1 MPAFVLGF
9 LVAAVA
15 LLHSRFLLV
24 TAGDCPLDLSW
35 SNFTSIAS
43 TCSSQNERSKCCRYI
58 NALVAVSV
66 AQYANTT
73 GDLGV
78 PSALSDI
85 CINSVFE
92 TLNSNGIPR
101 NATMF
106 CGLGPKIPVSFRCE
120 ERGTV
125 LEMLQSPN
133 FDDVV
138 RNCKM
143 PLSLES
149 RCKKCLNSG
158 ISYLRHLI
166 GAQDNVTL
174 NICRDATFVAL
185 ANQGDN
191 FLAADVASC
200 FFSVQGLSILR
211 ENSSESSLQSPA
223 PATSPSPSS
232 AQAPAP
238 QLIGMPL
245 KKHHHTYQLGLIPGI
260 GIMITGLA
268 SLLLIILILL
278 ICKKSRQLK
287 RMETHTENLWNAS
300 SSSHFWKFQEGAS
313 TMFHRFSYKE
323 TRKATGNFSTIIGR
337 GVFGIIYKAQY
348 DDGSIFA
355 VKRINNISEQGEVEF
370 CREMELLGR
379 LHHRH
384 LVALKGFC
392 FARCERFLMYEFM
405 ENGSLRD
412 HLHSSERTLAW
423 QTRIQVAVDVAN
435 ALEYLHFYCDPPLC
449 HGDIKSS
456 NVLLDK
462 NFLAKV
468 ADFGLM
474 HSSRSGAIG
483 VVPVNTNTRGSPGY
497 MDPEYLVTQELTEKS
512 DVYSYG
518 VLLLE
523 LVTGKLAIHD
533 NRNLVEWSQ
542 EFMAAD
548 CRLPEL
554 VDPAIADQFDLEQL
568 QVVVAVIQW
577 CTQREGRARPSI
589 KQVLRMFYE
598 RLDPVHIG
606 FAQAVEDEKY
616 YHNGGR
622 TRKLKAHQTEM
633 VAYSGDAR
641 CLQSSSS
648 TSRSYCSRSFLLE
661 GGSPQSPPGSFSV

>member
-15 LLHSRFLLV
+15 LLHSRLLLV
-24 TAGDCPLDLSW
+24 TAGDCPLDMSW

-43 TCSSQNERSKCCRYI
+43 TCSNQNERSKCCRYI
-58 NALVAVSV
+58 NALVAVSI

-78 PSALSDI
+78 PAPLSDI
-85 CINSVFE
+85 CLNSVSE
-92 TLNSNGIPR
+92 TLNSNGIPL

-106 CGLGPKIPVSFRCE
+106 CGLGTKIPVSFQCE
-120 ERGTV
+120 GRGTV
-125 LEMLQSPN
+125 LEMLQSSN

-149 RCKKCLNSG
+149 RCKKCLNS
-158 ISYLRHLI
+158 
-166 GAQDNVTL
+166 D
-174 NICRDATFVAL
+174 
-185 ANQGDN
+185 
-191 FLAADVASC
+191 
-200 FFSVQGLSILR
+200 
-211 ENSSESSLQSPA
+211 NSSEPSFQSPA
-223 PATSPSPSS
+223 PATSPSLSP
-232 AQAPAP
+232 AQAPAL

-245 KKHHHTYQLGLIPGI
+245 KKHQHTYQHGLIPGI

-268 SLLLIILILL
+268 ILLLIILIVL
-278 ICKKSRQLK
+278 IRKKSRELK
-287 RMETHTENLWNAS
+287 RMETHTENLWKAS
-300 SSSHFWKFQEGAS
+300 SSPHFRKFQEGAS
-313 TMFHRFSYKE
+313 TMFRRFSYKE

-337 GVFGIIYKAQY
+337 GVFGIIYKAQF
-348 DDGSIFA
+348 DDGSIVA
-355 VKRINNISEQGEVEF
+355 VKRINNISEQGEEEF

-384 LVALKGFC
+384 LVSLKGFC

-412 HLHSSERTLAW
+412 HLQSSERTLTW

-435 ALEYLHFYCDPPLC
+435 ALEYLHFYCDPPFC

-468 ADFGLM
+468 ADFGLI
-474 HSSRSGAIG
+474 HSSRSGAIR
-483 VVPVNTNTRGSPGY
+483 VVPVNANTRGTPGY
-497 MDPEYLVTQELTEKS
+497 VDPEYLVTQELTEKS
-512 DVYSYG
+512 DMYSYG

-523 LVTGKLAIHD
+523 LVTGKRAIFD
-533 NRNLVEWSQ
+533 QRNLVEWSQ

-606 FAQAVEDEKY
+606 FSRVVEDEEY

-622 TRKLKAHQTEM
+622 TRKGKAHQNEM
-633 VAYSGDAR
+633 IVYGGDAR

-661 GGSPQSPPGSFSV
+661 GSSPQSPPGIFSV